1 MGGNTGDFAWD
12 CSPQCKRPWARK
24 REAAY
29 ADHVESV
36 HASRNALRSVI
47 KTRVL
52 PEPAYRVQNAAA
64 VKTLAILLVLAT
76 AACTADVEII
86 TEDQDATPGAS
97 ITTTARGITN
107 CHGQASSAIP
117 ADGRYVITTFGGPG
131 DHQQMSCGGYADGT
145 GWYAA
150 SRQRYGC
157 GSHVKVQANG
167 KCVVLKTDDYG
178 PDVCVENAAHMPI
191 IDVSPRASKELF
203 GVSGAGWSDHM
214 VVTVEEVSTSVPLG
228 ICAATPSGGGGG
240 GGGTTEDPPAGAASC
255 ASATLDRD
263 VEDGVCVQSASDS
276 TWYECQNGTWAART
290 SSAGCTEAYGF
301 CSSATLGRNVA
312 ARTCV
317 QAASN
322 SVWYQCNGQG
332 WVTPVSTAAKS
343 GPIGDCATWN
353 PL

>member
-1 MGGNTGDFAWD
+1 
-12 CSPQCKRPWARK
+12 
-24 REAAY
+24 
-29 ADHVESV
+29 V
-36 HASRNALRSVI
+36 HGSRSALHSVI

-52 PEPAYRVQNAAA
+52 CARACRVQNAAA
-64 VKTLAILLVLAT
+64 VKTLALLAIAIAT
-76 AACTADVEII
+76 AACTADVDII
-86 TEDQDATPGAS
+86 SEDEEATPGAS
-97 ITTTARGITN
+97 ITTARGITN
-107 CHGQASSAIP
+107 CRGQASSAIP

-131 DHQQMSCGGYADGT
+131 DHQPMSCGGYANGT
-145 GWYAA
+145 TWYAA

-157 GSHVKVQANG
+157 GSHIKVMANG

-178 PDVCVENAAHMPI
+178 PDVCVENAVGKPI
-191 IDVSPRASKELF
+191 IDVSPLASKALF
-203 GVSGAGWSDHM
+203 GVSGAGWSDRLM
-214 VVTVEEVSTSVPLG
+214 VTVEEVSTSVPLG
-228 ICAATPSGGGGG
+228 PCIATPGGG
-240 GGGTTEDPPAGAASC
+240 GGGTTDPADPASC

-263 VEDGVCVQSASDS
+263 VADGVCVQSASDS
-276 TWYECQNGTWAART
+276 IWYGCQNGAWVARS

-301 CSSATLGRNVA
+301 CNSATLGRNVA

-332 WVTPVSTAAKS
+332 WVTPVSTTAKT

>member
-1 MGGNTGDFAWD
+1 
-12 CSPQCKRPWARK
+12 
-24 REAAY
+24 
-29 ADHVESV
+29 
-36 HASRNALRSVI
+36 VI
-47 KTRVL
+47 KTRIL
-52 PEPAYRVQNAAA
+52 PTRAHRVQNGRR
-64 VKTLAILLVLAT
+64 VKSLAIVLTLAT
-76 AACTADVEII
+76 AACTADVDII
-86 TEDQDATPGAS
+86 TEDQEATPGAS
-97 ITTTARGITN
+97 ITTTERSLSGCN
-107 CHGQASSAIP
+107 GHASATIP

-131 DHQQMSCGGYADGT
+131 DHQPMSCGGYADGT

-157 GSHVKVQANG
+157 GSHIKVQANG

-191 IDVSPRASKELF
+191 IDVTPRASKELF
-203 GVSGAGWSDHM
+203 GATGAGWSDHL
-214 VVTVEEVSTSVPLG
+214 VVTVEEVPTSTPLG
-228 ICAATPSGGGGG
+228 ICAATPPGGGGG
-240 GGGTTEDPPAGAASC
+240 GGGTTDPMGSASC

-276 TWYECQNGTWAART
+276 IWYECTNGSWTAR
-290 SSAGCTEAYGF
+290 SSSTGCTEAYGF
-301 CSSATLGRNVA
+301 CNSATLGRNVP

>member
-1 MGGNTGDFAWD
+1 
-12 CSPQCKRPWARK
+12 
-24 REAAY
+24 
-29 ADHVESV
+29 
-36 HASRNALRSVI
+36 
-47 KTRVL
+47 
-52 PEPAYRVQNAAA
+52 
-64 VKTLAILLVLAT
+64 
-76 AACTADVEII
+76 
-86 TEDQDATPGAS
+86 
-97 ITTTARGITN
+97 
-107 CHGQASSAIP
+107 
-117 ADGRYVITTFGGPG
+117 VITTFGGPG
-131 DHQQMSCGGYADGT
+131 DHQPMSCGGYANGT
-145 GWYAA
+145 TWYAA

-157 GSHVKVQANG
+157 GSHIKVQANG

-191 IDVSPRASKELF
+191 IDVSPLASKALF
-203 GVSGAGWSDHM
+203 NTSGAGWSDHL

-228 ICAATPSGGGGG
+228 PCTATPGGGG
-240 GGGTTEDPPAGAASC
+240 GGGTTDPGDGAASC

-276 TWYECQNGTWAART
+276 IWYECSNGSWTAR
-290 SSAGCTEAYGF
+290 SSSTGCTEAYGF
-301 CSSATLGRNVA
+301 CNSATLGRNVA

-332 WVTPVSTAAKS
+332 WVTPVSTAPKT